1 MVYSIGSNG
10 DFKFELG
17 LQKEVGVG
25 VCEFH
30 IFDMGNYAEK
40 VPKELKRT
48 TYHRW
53 GFKRQGGDTT
63 GLQKGKPGDANEYL
77 GLKDTIKELGHE
89 KLDVIDIFV
98 SS

>member
-1 MVYSIGSNG
+1 M
-10 DFKFELG
+10 FELG
-17 LQKEVGVG
+17 LQKEVGAG

-30 IFDMGNYAEK
+30 IFDMGNYEQSK
-40 VPKELKRT
+40 PIELERA

-53 GFKRQGGDTT
+53 GFKRQGGDTS
-63 GLQKGKPGDANEYL
+63 GLQMRKPGDVNKYL